1 MSKYK
6 FHNFD
11 YKFGASLK
19 SILKQNDIASITDL
33 GCGTGAYVKMIEENN
48 IQVSHVIFM
57 PAICTYRY
65 VMS

>member
-48 IQVSHVIFM
+48 IQTQGKSCNFYASHMYI
-57 PAICTYRY
+57 
-65 VMS
+65 